1 MNIRE
6 SGARSARRIT
16 TALGVIGA
24 TLASII
30 GVSVWAGTTAS
41 ASTTTTVTTQSDDD
55 GNQQGFGTSSGI
67 VSPGQGG
74 QIHANSNGS

>member
-16 TALGVIGA
+16 TTLGVIGA

-41 ASTTTTVTTQSDDD
+41 ASTTTVTTQSDDD

-74 QIHANSNGS
+74 QVHANSNGS